1 MTGLEKIVQQIRDEA
16 QQAANEALD
25 KSRAQA
31 LEITNNAGV
40 DAAARREA
48 IKAQSENEVK
58 NLLSAAESAAEL
70 AKRRALLSAKQE
82 IISQIIADTQADIFA
97 MSDEDYF
104 ALILKMVKKYSLSQ
118 KGEII
123 FSKKDLDRMPSG
135 FADKIA
141 GCANGPLEV
150 SKGTRPIEGG
160 FILLYGGVEENCSIE
175 ALFYA
180 AREQLQDKVSGILFS

>member
-16 QQAANEALD
+16 QQAANQTLD
-25 KSRAQA
+25 KSRAKA

-48 IKAQSENEVK
+48 IKAQLENEVK

-104 ALILKMVKKYSLSQ
+104 ALILKMVKKYSLPQ

-123 FSKKDLDRMPSG
+123 FSKKDLARMPSG

-141 GCANGPLEV
+141 GCAKGPLEL
-150 SKGTRPIEGG
+150 SKETRSIEGG
-160 FILLYGGVEENCSIE
+160 FVLIYGGVEENCSVE